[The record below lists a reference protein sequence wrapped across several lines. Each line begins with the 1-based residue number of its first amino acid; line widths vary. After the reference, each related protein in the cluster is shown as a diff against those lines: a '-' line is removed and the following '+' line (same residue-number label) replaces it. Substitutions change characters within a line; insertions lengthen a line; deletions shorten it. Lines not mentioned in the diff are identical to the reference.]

1 MKNVTKQVLLFGAA
15 LLLAACGN
23 DRTVTDEAETT
34 METDTARETTM
45 VDTAATAQMG
55 GMMGH
60 MHQHMRDMKEMR
72 PRMTGDPDYDFALMM
87 TRHHQGA
94 IRMAEEEIANGTN
107 AKMKEMAQRTI
118 RTNKE
123 DIQKLQNFTQ
133 THKPTTG
140 DTATTMRMMQPMRK
154 MMSGMGQGRTGMG
167 MDMEMDT
174 SNVDQN
180 FASMMIRH
188 HQMGNEMSREYM
200 KLGKAQQMKQ
210 VAQNTINQNEKE
222 IKELQAWQKQ
232 NPQ

>member
-1 MKNVTKQVLLFGAA
+1 
-15 LLLAACGN
+15 
-23 DRTVTDEAETT
+23 
-34 METDTARETTM
+34 
-45 VDTAATAQMG
+45 
-55 GMMGH
+55 
-60 MHQHMRDMKEMR
+60 
-72 PRMTGDPDYDFALMM
+72 
-87 TRHHQGA
+87 
-94 IRMAEEEIANGTN
+94 
-107 AKMKEMAQRTI
+107 MKEMAQRTI

-180 FASMMIRH
+180 FANMMIRH